1 MPCQHGKA
9 FKEEKKLYGRLDPS
23 DVGTMILREVSYLFT
38 S

>member
-9 FKEEKKLYGRLDPS
+9 FQEENLYGLLDPN
-23 DVGTMILREVSYLFT
+23 DVGTMILREVDYLFT